1 MSVKNQTICESLLN
15 DYNIYFYRKPLNDHP
30 PFLFFFLRA
39 RRFWQYCF
47 KDIDP
52 VKYRINKKINSRG
65 QDISS
70 FLDD

>member
-1 MSVKNQTICESLLN
+1 MTILP
-15 DYNIYFYRKPLNDHP
+15 FY
-30 PFLFFFLRA
+30 FFFLRA